1 MNKAFFLF
9 VAAGYFVLISL
20 GIFLSGTTISTL
32 QVFLSLCIIPV
43 FVVAAVRLAFDE
55 RTARAEVDFAV
66 LFAVLTV
73 VLIQITGHI
82 QSPLFPLLYFTV
94 SVLAVTTRAAVSTAG
109 FIILLLGLTI
119 PAYEDITGPPWMTVM
134 LGRYGAAFFCFV
146 FFLFYRHVEEK
157 RKRETF
163 GRIKRFEDDFSS
175 IREKAVK
182 EPAGLSDEEIDR
194 QAVKTLASIDDLMY
208 ELLQMSRKAL
218 GLNTIAYL
226 VYASDGKTLRIR
238 EASTEDDDFDFESR
252 VDLETFREAM
262 RRGSPMTFRRGLSGY
277 GIEPGYYRKRP
288 SGINSLAIVPVQ
300 GDRSTSGALVAD
312 RRGDTFLTERDI
324 PFLELTALALKNLEE
339 QRIDMSRLSVSIREL
354 EHLFSVSQ
362 DLSRV
367 KRIDQVFDVVGAAVE
382 GLVATRLMAFTLLYG
397 EESFIADAR
406 GDGAQKLRKKR
417 FDNKN
422 SLVGWVLENKQYLV
436 FPDRQRQR
444 EVFGKD
450 ISIKLE
456 GALVIFP
463 LVTENEILGTFTHIS
478 ESYIPPSRF
487 HLRLIEVMVNMA
499 AVTLMNLR
507 LINRLNRMA
516 VTDPMTGLFNRRRFN
531 RALQDEI
538 ERAQRFAE
546 PVSLLILDID
556 KFKTVNDTYGH
567 AAGDEVIKGVA
578 EVLREVT
585 RSVDVVSRIGGEEF
599 SVILPKTAKREGI
612 QVAEKIRK
620 EMEKRRFEL
629 GKTSRNVT
637 ISLGISVF
645 PQDGTEAET
654 LMGCAD
660 DNLYRAKEGGRNRCV
675 ASI

>member
-1 MNKAFFLF
+1 M
-9 VAAGYFVLISL
+9 
-20 GIFLSGTTISTL
+20 
-32 QVFLSLCIIPV
+32 SLCIIPV

-55 RTARAEVDFAV
+55 RTTRAEGDFAV

-73 VLIQITGHI
+73 VLIQITGNI
-82 QSPLFPLLYFTV
+82 QSPLFPLIYFTV
-94 SVLAVTTRAAVSTAG
+94 SVLAVTTRATVSITG

-119 PAYEDITGPPWMTVM
+119 PEYEDIIKPPWLTLM
-134 LGRYGAAFFCFV
+134 LGRFGAAFFCFM

-163 GRIKRFEDDFSS
+163 GRIKRFEDDLSS

-182 EPAGLSDEEIDR
+182 EPKGLSNEAIDR
-194 QAVKTLASIDDLMY
+194 QAVKTLVSIDDLLY
-208 ELLQMSRKAL
+208 ELLQMSRSAL

-226 VYASDGKTLRIR
+226 VYASDGKSLRIR
-238 EASTEDDDFDFESR
+238 EASTTDDEFDFESR
-252 VDLETFREAM
+252 IDLETFREAM
-262 RRGSPMTFRRGLSGY
+262 RRGKPMTFRRGLSGY
-277 GIEPGYYRKRP
+277 GIEPGYYRKSP
-288 SGINSLAIVPVQ
+288 SGINSLAVVPVH
-300 GDRSTSGALVAD
+300 DDSGTTGVLVAD
-312 RRGDTFLTERDI
+312 RRGDEFLTERDI
-324 PFLELTALALKNLEE
+324 PFLELTSLALKHLEE

-362 DLSRV
+362 ELSSV
-367 KRIDQVFDVVGAAVE
+367 KRIDQVFDVVSTAVE
-382 GLVATRLMAFTLLYG
+382 DLVATRLMAFTLLYG

-406 GDGAQKLRKKR
+406 GDGAQRLQKKR
-417 FDNKN
+417 FQNTN
-422 SLVGWVLENKQYLV
+422 SLIGWVIENKQYLV

-444 EVFGKD
+444 DVFGKG
-450 ISIKLE
+450 ISLKSE
-456 GALVIFP
+456 GALAIFP
-463 LVTENEILGTFTHIS
+463 LVTEGEILGTFAHIS
-478 ESYIPPSRF
+478 ESYTPPSRF

-499 AVTLMNLR
+499 AVTLMNVR
-507 LINRLNRMA
+507 LISRLNRMA

-546 PVSLLILDID
+546 PVALLILDID
-556 KFKTVNDTYGH
+556 KFKSINDTYGH

-637 ISLGISVF
+637 ISLGVSVF

-654 LMGCAD
+654 LMNCAD
-660 DNLYRAKEGGRNRCV
+660 DNLYRAKEEGRNRCV